1 MVWKLIRRPKSRG
14 LVSAPTFGD
23 VRDTCAEGES
33 GLIRILEEYN
43 MLPRDGYN
51 RSMGDIRL
59 RNGSQIK
66 LISGEKPAR
75 FRGPQ
80 FHYAWLDELAT
91 FNKPEAFDQARI
103 IMRLPGEKP
112 QMLVT
117 TTPQNVPLITNLT
130 NFQGNGTAPG
140 VVISRGKTGDNLA
153 NLAEDYLEELELM
166 YGGTR
171 LWRQEILGELLEDVP
186 GALWIAA
193 NILHEDAPLEWKR
206 KLVAVDPAVTNT
218 EDSDE
223 TGIIVA
229 GQALDNRLGV
239 IADYTTKDSI
249 FGYAKRVL
257 EAFRIH
263 NCDLIVYEDNQGGTA
278 VAEILHSIDPYAP
291 VKAVKAYVGKK
302 LRAEPI
308 AALYEQCVVAGTLIF
323 TERGQIPVEDVT
335 TADRVWTRAGLKR
348 VLKAGQTGVEPV
360 MEVIAGQYRLECTA
374 EHPVFTEG
382 RGFVSA
388 ALLVPTKDRLVTWS
402 IPAESGGRTAL
413 QNPTSANGATSNSCP
428 AVYVPDSV
436 HLSATPVTGIRSLHN
451 GAKQPVYDLTVEDQ
465 PEFFANGVLVH
476 NSKVFHVKQRDDSGH
491 EVKHLAKLEDQMLS
505 WSPVDKDSPDRL
517 DAMVH
522 GLTELAGT
530 SKGSRFLLEIAEVCG
545 RCQMPNE
552 KGSTVC
558 KSCGSGL
565 NPSGKVPDIVTQWA
579 GVPRG

>member
-278 VAEILHSIDPYAP
+278 VAEIIHSIDPYAP
-291 VKAVKAYVGKK
+291 VKPVTAYIGKK
-302 LRAEPI
+302 LRAAPI
-308 AALYEQCVVAGTLIF
+308 AALYEQ
-323 TERGQIPVEDVT
+323 
-335 TADRVWTRAGLKR
+335 
-348 VLKAGQTGVEPV
+348 
-360 MEVIAGQYRLECTA
+360 
-374 EHPVFTEG
+374 H
-382 RGFVSA
+382 
-388 ALLVPTKDRLVTWS
+388 
-402 IPAESGGRTAL
+402 
-413 QNPTSANGATSNSCP
+413 
-428 AVYVPDSV
+428 
-436 HLSATPVTGIRSLHN
+436 
-451 GAKQPVYDLTVEDQ
+451 
-465 PEFFANGVLVH
+465 
-476 NSKVFHVKQRDDSGH
+476 KVFHVKQRDDSGH